1 MSFLGSTAVVTD
13 GVPRP
18 FQTLRGMLNR
28 VDASYQGGF
37 SSYAAAI
44 NEGPCLG
51 VNQVPMTCTYVT
63 LYGAT
68 NVTNDTAAPNGN
80 RANNSIGFRTV
91 VRDGTAPNLS
101 IRFQFVDSGG
111 TSRQALASMP
121 RNRALVHTWV
131 LSATANQNKVFC
143 NGALLTNFGGTFAA
157 RAGAFSS
164 QWRLNV
170 SSSNTARVVF
180 AMEVLP
186 EVVSDAEIVAHQE
199 AVMGGRSLYLR
210 NDSARWDFQDFPL
223 GPLPGGTIECGK
235 FGMPPSL
242 QLAETSPS
250 ARVGE
255 IIDVSDLVWGP
266 ISL

>member
-1 MSFLGSTAVVTD
+1 MSFLSSTAIVTD

-18 FQTLRGMLNR
+18 FQTLRGMLGYVSIENGR
-28 VDASYQGGF
+28 GF
-37 SSYAAAI
+37 STYVAGL

-63 LYGAT
+63 FYGAT
-68 NVTNDTAAPNGN
+68 TTGNDFTPPQGN
-80 RANNSIGFRTV
+80 RANNNIGFRTV
-91 VRDGTAPNLS
+91 VRNAAPNNS
-101 IRFQFVDSGG
+101 IRFQFVDSAG

-121 RNRALVHTWV
+121 QSRALVQTWV

-157 RAGAFSS
+157 RAGAFDS

-170 SSSNTARVVF
+170 ASGTTNHVVF
-180 AMEVLP
+180 AAEVIP
-186 EVVSDAEIVAHQE
+186 EVISDAAVIAHQQNI
-199 AVMGGRSLYLR
+199 MDGRSLYLR

-223 GPLPGGTIECGK
+223 GPLPGGTVECGK
-235 FGMPPSL
+235 FGMPPTL
-242 QLAETSPS
+242 QASETSPL
-250 ARVGE
+250 ARVGV
-255 IIDVSDLVWGP
+255 IVDMSDLVWGP